1 MLFLAPL
8 TRGVGGV
15 ALWDFPFK
23 GLAIT
28 LSGGFPTAPQR
39 GVNFISTRSSLT
51 PTLTKTGHPCII
63 LQDNKPLVKQNCG
76 DSMIHR
82 FILSMLLILSMSF
95 VAPAQAKPGIDY
107 MRKIEAA
114 FTGIAESVKPTVV
127 SIQGERIKGAAQQA
141 PQSPHP
147 NIPTFS
153 SGSGVIID
161 PAGYILTNNHVVS
174 NTRRLRVRLWDES
187 AHWAKIVGTDR
198 YTDLALIKIEPHR
211 KLPVA
216 TFGDSDKV
224 KVGQWSIAVGDPFG
238 ITRTFTVG
246 VVSGIGRSGV
256 GVARYEY
263 FIQTDAA
270 INRGNSGGPLV
281 NIDGQV
287 IGINTA
293 IPAPGSGIGFAIP
306 VNMAKDVIKYL
317 RRSGNFPRGY
327 LGVTIQPVSQDMAYL
342 LGLPKARGALVGAL
356 LKDGPAAGA
365 GIRMGDV
372 IVRLGG
378 TSVVDTAHLQ
388 RLVGWTPPGDAV
400 SVEVVRDARRKK
412 FKIKLVRLPEPES
425 TSTLAGNTKVDEP
438 ETRKNYGVALENLTD
453 ELKEKSN
460 LTTDSGVYIS
470 SVDEGSRAYYD
481 GLREGMVIRGLT
493 YRLPGNGKTPVR
505 VSIEKLE
512 DIEALLKKIPAG
524 SNVLGQVVRGTNR
537 GERTF
542 FTVLHGFK
550 R

>member
-1 MLFLAPL
+1 
-8 TRGVGGV
+8 
-15 ALWDFPFK
+15 
-23 GLAIT
+23 
-28 LSGGFPTAPQR
+28 
-39 GVNFISTRSSLT
+39 
-51 PTLTKTGHPCII
+51 
-63 LQDNKPLVKQNCG
+63 
-76 DSMIHR
+76 MIHR
-82 FILSMLLILSMSF
+82 FIFSALLILSMGF
-95 VAPAQAKPGIDY
+95 AAPAEANPGIDY

-114 FTGIAESVKPTVV
+114 FTWIADSVKPTVV
-127 SIQGERIKGAAQQA
+127 SIRAERIKGAAQQA

-147 NIPTFS
+147 NMPLFS

-161 PAGYILTNNHVVS
+161 PDGYILTNNHVVS

-187 AHWAKIVGTDR
+187 AHWAKVVGTDP

-216 TFGDSDKV
+216 ALGDSDKV

-256 GVARYEY
+256 GIARYEY

-281 NIDGQV
+281 NIDGEV

-342 LGLPKARGALVGAL
+342 LGLQKAKGALVGSL
-356 LKDGPAAGA
+356 LKDGPAEGA

-378 TSVVDTAHLQ
+378 TSVVDTGHLQ
-388 RLVGWTPPGDAV
+388 RLVGWTPPGKDVA
-400 SVEVVRDARRKK
+400 VEVMRDAQRKK
-412 FKIKLVRLPEPES
+412 FKVKLVRLPEPETTGTPAGS
-425 TSTLAGNTKVDEP
+425 TEIDEP
-438 ETRKNYGVALENLTD
+438 ETRKSYGVSLENLTD

-460 LTTDSGVYIS
+460 LTTEVGVYIS
-470 SVDEGSRAYYD
+470 SVEEGSRAFYD

-493 YRLPGNGKTPVR
+493 YRLPGNGKTPIR
-505 VSIEKLE
+505 VSVEKL
-512 DIEALLKKIPAG
+512 DDVEALLEKIPAG
-524 SNVLGQVVRGTNR
+524 SNVLGQVVRGTQR